1 MQAQLTLQQYA
12 FASLTCITFQAY
24 FYTNI
29 QRTFK
34 KNTLHVNK
42 RCIFGALDSVS
53 LPLANKL
60 INISSATFPFSSRKR
75 NILDLRI

>member
-34 KNTLHVNK
+34 KTLYM
-42 RCIFGALDSVS
+42 LTSVVFLGRWTRS
-53 LPLANKL
+53 P
-60 INISSATFPFSSRKR
+60 FPWQT
-75 NILDLRI
+75 NL

>member
-29 QRTFK
+29 QGTFK
-34 KNTLHVNK
+34 KHSTCKQTLYFLGV
-42 RCIFGALDSVS
+42 GLG
-53 LPLANKL
+53 LPSPGKP
-60 INISSATFPFSSRKR
+60 T
-75 NILDLRI
+75 